1 MKIHKHL
8 LLCATPSKQ
17 KCFKGDEGNK
27 TWECLKKTLKSYKN
41 DPSSRNITI
50 LRSKVDCLRICKNG
64 PILLIW
70 PDGIW
75 YENVSPKKISEIF
88 NSHIINGKPIEEW
101 IFKKTPFLNN
111 PIYS

>member
-1 MKIHKHL
+1 MSTGVYKHL
-8 LLCATPSKQ
+8 LLCATPTKQ

-27 TWECLKKTLKSYKN
+27 TWECLKKTLKNYEK
-41 DPSSRNITI
+41 DPSSKNIQI

-75 YENVSPKKISEIF
+75 YEKVSPEKVSEIF
-88 NSHIINGKPIEEW
+88 TSHVINGNPIEKW
-101 IFKKTPFLNN
+101 IFKKTPFEK
-111 PIYS
+111 